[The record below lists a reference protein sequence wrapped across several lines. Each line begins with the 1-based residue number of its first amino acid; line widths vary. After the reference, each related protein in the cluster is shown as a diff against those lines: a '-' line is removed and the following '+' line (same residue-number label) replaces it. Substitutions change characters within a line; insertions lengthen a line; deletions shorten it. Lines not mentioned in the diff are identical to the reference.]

1 MISIGVLF
9 WIAVGKISMSLL
21 HLHEMIDMYYGG
33 NMYGIY
39 VPIPW
44 CLVLGAVT
52 SSVFLAAAVVHLFIV
67 SRDLDDNKKLSV
79 YSTSSEKS
87 GPAIPVVTTGFYPIE
102 KTDLP
107 PFEANPPDDQT
118 TALPLPLKQ
127 NL

>member
-1 MISIGVLF
+1 MTGVLF

-33 NMYGIY
+33 NMYGIF

-44 CLVLGAVT
+44 CLVLGALT
-52 SSVFLAAAVVHLFIV
+52 SSIFLAGAVVHLFIV
-67 SRDLDDNKKLSV
+67 SRDPDDKKRPTV

-87 GPAIPVVTTGFYPIE
+87 SPAIPVVTTGFYPIE

-107 PFEANPPDDQT
+107 PFEVNLTEDPMPGGF
-118 TALPLPLKQ
+118 PLPNKQ
-127 NL
+127 KL